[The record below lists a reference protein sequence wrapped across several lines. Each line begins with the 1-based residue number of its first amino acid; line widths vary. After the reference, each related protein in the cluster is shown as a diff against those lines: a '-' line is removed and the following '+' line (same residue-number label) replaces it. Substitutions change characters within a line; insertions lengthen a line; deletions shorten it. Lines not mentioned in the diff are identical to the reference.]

1 MTKAKRDDLK
11 LELIQKLNENE
22 KVIKIFNEKIKQGYF
37 IFELEE
43 TEIIIN
49 EMLSSIIKLTDEHEE
64 LMLYNFGSFK
74 AVTREQINSKIK
86 EKRVP
91 KFKAGKA
98 FNDAILRSE

>member
-11 LELIQKLNENE
+11 LELQQKLNENE
-22 KVIKIFNEKIKQGYF
+22 KIIKLINSKIKSGFF

-43 TEIIIN
+43 VEIIIN
-49 EMLSSIIKLTDEHEE
+49 EMLNSIIKLTDENEE

-74 AVTREQINSKIK
+74 AVTREQINSNIK
-86 EKRVP
+86 QKRVP

-98 FNDAILRSE
+98 FNDVVQISE